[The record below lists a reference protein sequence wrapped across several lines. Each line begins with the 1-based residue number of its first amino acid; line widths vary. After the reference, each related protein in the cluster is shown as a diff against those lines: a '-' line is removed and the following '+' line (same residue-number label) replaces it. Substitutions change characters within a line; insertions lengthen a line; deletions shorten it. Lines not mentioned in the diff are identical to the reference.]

1 MRRSILALAAKY
13 GLCSPP
19 NALFYALLPSVYCD
33 ELHCPR
39 VKCFTAPGSRQV
51 DADLRKEIAMT
62 NVELW
67 LVNMVALTTLF
78 IMTMYFIRASF

>member
-1 MRRSILALAAKY
+1 
-13 GLCSPP
+13 
-19 NALFYALLPSVYCD
+19 
-33 ELHCPR
+33 
-39 VKCFTAPGSRQV
+39 
-51 DADLRKEIAMT
+51 MT